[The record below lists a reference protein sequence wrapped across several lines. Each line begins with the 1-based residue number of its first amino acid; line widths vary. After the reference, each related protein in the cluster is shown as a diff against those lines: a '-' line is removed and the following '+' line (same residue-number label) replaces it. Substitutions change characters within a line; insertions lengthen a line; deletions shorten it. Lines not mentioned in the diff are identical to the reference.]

1 MKLECEKLAQEKT
14 EIQRQYIMVKNIFLM
29 QKKYHILIVAVF
41 SVLRD
46 VIWPERGN
54 AQTGEENQ
62 GQVLV
67 QYRNKLHL
75 LTSAATSLTLFV

>member
-1 MKLECEKLAQEKT
+1 MNSFLFQFETGMRETGSGEDGDSTA
-14 EIQRQYIMVKNIFLM
+14 IHHGKNYFLM
-29 QKKYHILIVAVF
+29 QKKYHILIVAIF

-67 QYRNKLHL
+67 HTIQK
-75 LTSAATSLTLFV
+75 